1 MMAKVG
7 VKMVT
12 RKPVKAV
19 AKKPAKAV
27 AKKSAK
33 AVAKKPAKAVPK
45 QAKLYAPPAVKKPE
59 SKFKV
64 GDVVAVFSADGIPYR
79 TSKVSKVRAY
89 TRSVTVE
96 IEGEKTKFDGKSG
109 FNAARSYYSRIRI
122 EKTTPAIEE
131 TMRKEE
137 IILSLRT
144 KLRDHSSFD
153 ALRALPEADLR
164 KIESLVKLALKGEE
178 AP

>member
-12 RKPVKAV
+12 RKPAKSA
-19 AKKPAKAV
+19 AKKPAKA
-27 AKKSAK
+27 A
-33 AVAKKPAKAVPK
+33 PK
-45 QAKLYAPPAVKKPE
+45 QVKLYMPPAVKKPE

-144 KLRDHSSFD
+144 KLRDHSSFE

-164 KIESLVKLALKGEE
+164 KMEALVKLALKGKE
-178 AP
+178 AS